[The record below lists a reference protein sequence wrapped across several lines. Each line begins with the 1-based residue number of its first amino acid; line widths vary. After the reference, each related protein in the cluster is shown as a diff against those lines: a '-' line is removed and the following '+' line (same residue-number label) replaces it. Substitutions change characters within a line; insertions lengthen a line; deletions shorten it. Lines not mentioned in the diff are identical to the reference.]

1 MTTKKTKNNLET
13 QVEDLA
19 QQLEAARA
27 KTQELASA
35 LGQMRYRV
43 FEVLELEPTVRNKII
58 NEIDTVFRRVL

>member
-1 MTTKKTKNNLET
+1 MTTKNNLET

>member
-1 MTTKKTKNNLET
+1 MTTKTTKNNLET